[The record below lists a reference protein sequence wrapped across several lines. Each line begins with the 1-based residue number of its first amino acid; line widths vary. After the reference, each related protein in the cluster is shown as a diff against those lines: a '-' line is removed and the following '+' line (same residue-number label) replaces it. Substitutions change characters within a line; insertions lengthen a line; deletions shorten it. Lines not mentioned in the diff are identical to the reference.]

1 MNAFRFPVS
10 SILSS
15 FLSFAGACVG
25 ALVLALALAL
35 AVFPVRLEAQKTPQQ
50 PDPELVRKVVE
61 EDDFDEYALPEV
73 FDPLEPLNRLTFKF
87 NEGVYD
93 YVLRP
98 VSKGYAKVVPGPV
111 RSGLT
116 NFFDNIR
123 FPVRFVGC
131 VLQGKFRRAG
141 KETGKFVVNTL
152 GGLGGFIRQSDNVP
166 ALADVPR
173 EDLGQTFGRWGIGA
187 GPYLVLP
194 ILGPGSV
201 RDTVGQVGDSLLNPV
216 GWRVTKE
223 EVFGGWEVQTA
234 VYATDVINETP
245 DLLRIFDAAAGKNA
259 IDPYIATRNAY
270 LQYREAA
277 VKQ

>member
-1 MNAFRFPVS
+1 MNVSRFPV
-10 SILSS
+10 SS
-15 FLSFAGACVG
+15 FLSFAGAC
-25 ALVLALALAL
+25 ALVLAF
-35 AVFPVRLEAQKTPQQ
+35 AVFPVRLEAQKTPQR
-50 PDPELVRKVVE
+50 PDPELVKKVVE

-98 VSKGYAKVVPGPV
+98 VSKGYEKVVPKPV

-116 NFFDNIR
+116 NFFDNIK

-131 VLQGKFRRAG
+131 VLQGKFKRAG

-166 ALADVPR
+166 ELADLPR
-173 EDLGQTFGRWGIGA
+173 EDIGQAFGRWGIGA

-234 VYATDVINETP
+234 VYATDIINQTP
-245 DLLRIFDAAAGKNA
+245 DLLRTFDAAAGKNA